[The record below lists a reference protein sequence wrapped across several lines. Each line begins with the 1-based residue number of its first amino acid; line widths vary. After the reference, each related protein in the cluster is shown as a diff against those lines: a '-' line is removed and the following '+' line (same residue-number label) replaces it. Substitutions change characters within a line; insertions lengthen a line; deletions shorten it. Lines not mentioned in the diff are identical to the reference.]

1 MNKNLFFIIDLSLQI
16 KANKIQQ
23 IKKKYLSGFK
33 KVIFTEI
40 LVIIYLSLCFYS
52 ILKPAYLF

>member
-40 LVIIYLSLCFYS
+40 LVVIYLSLCFIQS
-52 ILKPAYLF
+52 